1 MVVHISLFYLK
12 DSADADKIVA
22 ALNEV
27 PAKNPAILT
36 SQVGPNVAV
45 PAPVGGPDFA
55 DVAQVITFAT
65 PEDAEAYPMSQAHL
79 DLLERSAGLVERVS
93 CAEFVV

>member
-12 DSADADKIVA
+12 NAADADKIIT

-36 SQVGPNVAV
+36 SQVGPNIAV

-55 DVAQVITFAT
+55 DVAQVITFAA
-65 PEDAEAYPMSQAHL
+65 PEDAEAYPMSRAHL
-79 DLLERSAGLVERVS
+79 DLLEQSGGLVDHVS